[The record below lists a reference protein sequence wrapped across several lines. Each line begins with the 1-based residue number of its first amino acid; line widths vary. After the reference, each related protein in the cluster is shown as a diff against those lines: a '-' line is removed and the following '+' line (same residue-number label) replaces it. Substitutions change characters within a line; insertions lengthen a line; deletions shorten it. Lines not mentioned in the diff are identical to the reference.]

1 VPRVHPSAVIEPGA
15 KIDDDVVIGAFAF
28 VGSDVELA
36 GGVELRPHAHVC
48 GRTTVGEGTRIFPFA
63 VLGEEPQDKS
73 FSGETTQLLVGR
85 DNVIREHVTIHIGTP
100 KGGGCTRIGD
110 DNFIM
115 NGVHLGHDVEVGS
128 HCIIASYCAFG
139 GHAVVEDHAVIGGL
153 SGIHQFARIGESVM
167 VAAASAISKDVTPFA
182 LVAGRRARVSGLNV
196 VGLRRRGMS
205 AEVRAEIKHAFHIL
219 FNSKMRLEPALERL
233 RAEHFECAEVGRL
246 LHFIENS
253 KRGFCR

>member
-1 VPRVHPSAVIEPGA
+1 MIEPGA
-15 KIDDDVVIGAFAF
+15 KIADDAEIGAFAF

-36 GGVELRPHAHVC
+36 AGVELRPHAHVC
-48 GRTTVGEGTRIFPFA
+48 GRTTVGEGTRVFPYA

-85 DNVIREHVTIHIGTP
+85 DNVIREHVTIHIGTR

-115 NGVHLGHDVEVGS
+115 NGVHIGHDSEIGS
-128 HCIIASYCAFG
+128 HCIIASYCALG
-139 GHAVVEDHAVIGGL
+139 GHVAVEDYAVIGGL

-167 VAAASAISKDVTPFA
+167 VAATSALSKDALPFA
-182 LVAGRRARVSGLNV
+182 LVSGRRARVKGINV
-196 VGLRRRGMS
+196 VGLRRRGFS

-219 FNSKMRLEPALERL
+219 FNSKLRLQPALEQL
-233 RAEHFECAEVGRL
+233 RSEHFECEEVGRL

>member
-1 VPRVHPSAVIEPGA
+1 VPRIHPSAVIEPGA
-15 KIDDDVVIGAFAF
+15 KIADDVVIGASAF
-28 VGSDVELA
+28 VGSEVELA
-36 GGVELRPHAHVC
+36 AGVELRPHAHVC

-73 FSGETTQLLVGR
+73 FTGETTQLLVGR
-85 DNVIREHVTIHIGTP
+85 DNVIREHVTVHIGTR

-115 NGVHLGHDVEVGS
+115 NGVHIGHDSEIGS
-128 HCIIASYCAFG
+128 HCIIASYCALG
-139 GHAVVEDHAVIGGL
+139 GHVRVEDYVVIGGL
-153 SGIHQFARIGESVM
+153 SGVHQFARIGESVM
-167 VAAASAISKDVTPFA
+167 VAAASALSKDAPSFA
-182 LVAGRRARVSGLNV
+182 LVSGRRARVKGINV
-196 VGLRRRGMS
+196 VGLRRRGFS

-219 FNSKMRLEPALERL
+219 FNSKLRLEPALERL